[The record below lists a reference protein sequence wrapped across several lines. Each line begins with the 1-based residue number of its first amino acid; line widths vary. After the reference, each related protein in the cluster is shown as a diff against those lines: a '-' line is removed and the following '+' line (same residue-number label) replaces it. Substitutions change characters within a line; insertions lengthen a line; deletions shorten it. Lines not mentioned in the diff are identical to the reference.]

1 MYKILTITLLMTI
14 SFSGIAQDL
23 KLPQKEFIKK
33 KNKDEQT
40 TKGVSPTTALLL
52 IEFKEYQKKEKI
64 KAKSSKE
71 SRQINDSNIIAKY
84 GLINKNQITYANV
97 FLFVKENFKSSKL
110 KTYGFLSGSSTKTI
124 LTGLAPIDKIELIS
138 THPSVKYI
146 SIGDI
151 VKPTM
156 DSAKN
161 KTRVSLI
168 HQGFQLSQSYF
179 GDGVVVGIVDIG
191 IDYTHPNFYD
201 GNTSTYRVKRVWEQA
216 ATTGTPP
223 TGFSYG
229 RELKTQAEILAA
241 ARDNTAGSHGTHVG
255 GIAAGGGGANTT
267 FRGIAPKSEIVF
279 VSANGV
285 DSKLYDGVVYV
296 MNYAASVGKPCVINL
311 SWGGH
316 FGPHDGT
323 SAFDQASASIAG
335 AGKILVGSAGNSG
348 LDSIY
353 LEKTYTG
360 NDTTLFSFIKFSR
373 STITTKGK
381 ANIDVWGEPNQNF
394 KVAINIFNSSTSQF
408 IDYTDYFSCNIS
420 STHTDT
426 LYDSDV
432 TSKDTTF
439 ITIATEKNGFNNK
452 PHAVLI
458 IDNSRQDDQINH
470 VLVEIIGQSTQTKS
484 WIYSGD
490 YSIFSSRGYGG
501 SVKAGSTNSTVSELG
516 GTGNAMISVGAF
528 TAKNAYTALN
538 GSPQSASYNVPV
550 GSIAP
555 FSSKGPTAD
564 GRTKPDIT
572 APGNVV
578 ISSVNSYDNNYSS
591 TSNDVVTGVTNGTNN
606 WYYGSM
612 QGTSQAAPMIT
623 GIIALWLQANPNLTP
638 SQIKTYLKDSAITDS
653 YTGTIPVNGSNTW
666 GWGKVDAYRG
676 LKRIINAAL
685 PLSLLDFTAYQKQN
699 KVQLNWTTTQEL
711 NTSKF
716 EIERSVTDNL
726 WSKIG
731 SVDAKNIST
740 QNEYYFFDET
750 PKPLTN
756 FYRLKMLDKD
766 GKFTYSPIR
775 AVSILKNSSPFVIAP
790 NPVLNSTIN
799 LYFNVA
805 IEKAD
810 ISIFDLQGKKVY
822 EKVLSNSN
830 SSSSYKIPTTGFI
843 DGVYLI
849 SIKTDKATY
858 TEKLLIQK

>member
-1 MYKILTITLLMTI
+1 MTI
-14 SFSGIAQDL
+14 SFLGISQDL

-52 IEFKEYQKKEKI
+52 IEFKEYQKQEKI

-71 SRQINDSNIIAKY
+71 SRQINDSNFIAKY

-110 KTYGFLSGSSTKTI
+110 KTYGFLKGSSTKTI

-146 SIGDI
+146 SIGE
-151 VKPTM
+151 VTKPTM
-156 DSAKN
+156 DSARN

-179 GDGVVVGIVDIG
+179 GDGVVVGIVDVG

-229 RELKTQAEILAA
+229 RELKTQTEILAA

-267 FRGIAPKSEIVF
+267 FRGIAPKSDIVF

-316 FGPHDGT
+316 YGPHDGT
-323 SAFDQASASIAG
+323 SAFDQASASIVG
-335 AGKILVGSAGNSG
+335 AGKVIVGAAGNEG

-353 LEKTYTG
+353 LEKTFVG
-360 NDTTLFSFIKFSR
+360 NDTTLFSFIKFPR
-373 STITTKGK
+373 SSITTKGK
-381 ANIDVWGEPNQNF
+381 ANIDIWGEPNQNF

-408 IDYTDYFSCNIS
+408 IDYTDYFSCNVS
-420 STHTDT
+420 GTHIDT
-426 LYDSDV
+426 LYDSDA
-432 TSKDTTF
+432 TLKDTTF
-439 ITIATEKNGFNNK
+439 ITILTEKNSFNNK
-452 PHAVLI
+452 PHAVI
-458 IDNSRQDDQINH
+458 VIDNSRQDDQTNH
-470 VLVEIIGQSTQTKS
+470 VLVEVIGKSTQTKS
-484 WIYSGD
+484 WKYSGD
-490 YSIFSSRGYGG
+490 YAIFSSRGYGG
-501 SVKAGSTNSTVSELG
+501 SVKAGSTNSTIGELG
-516 GTGNAMISVGAF
+516 GTGNAIISVGAY
-528 TAKNAYTALN
+528 TAKNNYTALN
-538 GSPQSASYNVPV
+538 GSSQSIDFLVPV
-550 GSIAP
+550 GEIAP

-572 APGNVV
+572 APGNIV
-578 ISSVNSYDNNYSS
+578 ISSVNSFDNTFTS
-591 TSNDVVTGVTNGTNN
+591 TTNNVVAGVTNGTKN
-606 WYYGSM
+606 WYFGVE
-612 QGTSQAAPMIT
+612 QGTSMASPMIT
-623 GIIALWLQANPNLTP
+623 GIVALWLQANPNLTP
-638 SQIKTYLKDSAITDS
+638 TQIKTYLKDSAITDS
-653 YTGTIPVNGSNTW
+653 YTGSIPVNGSNTW

-716 EIERSVTDNL
+716 EIERSITDNL

-822 EKVLSNSN
+822 ESVLSNLN
-830 SSSSYKIPTTGFI
+830 SSSSYKIPTTGLS